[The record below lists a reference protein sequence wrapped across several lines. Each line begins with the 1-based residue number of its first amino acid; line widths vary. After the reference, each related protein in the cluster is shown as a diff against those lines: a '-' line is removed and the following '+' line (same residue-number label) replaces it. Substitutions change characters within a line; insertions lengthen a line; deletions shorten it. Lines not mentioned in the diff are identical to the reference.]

1 MKTIITVALLVC
13 FTSFAHAGQQLTN
26 SQLLTLMRAQQLA
39 QSNTQLENLR
49 AAQQQSLA
57 LQRIQRQQRLQQWQQ
72 SFYDLSMLIE
82 ASRTRRAIEGL
93 ARQDYNAAG
102 SVSALP
108 TPRSP
113 VAPVKL
119 RSCDSFG
126 SFSEAFEAAK
136 AHLCQGAVPSPSFW
150 K

>member
-1 MKTIITVALLVC
+1 MRTMFTVALLVC

-39 QSNTQLENLR
+39 QSNAQLENLR
-49 AAQQQSLA
+49 AAQQQNLA

-113 VAPVKL
+113 VAPVCESL
-119 RSCDSFG
+119 G
-126 SFSEAFEAAK
+126 SFNEAFEAAL
-136 AHLCQGAVPSPSFW
+136 AHRCKGAVPSPSFW